1 MDSQENALQQGTEE
15 VKQAEEAANV
25 NPPVG
30 EEAAQPAAES
40 AANEKEEVDTATE
53 ETQAEDNPAEDTPKE
68 SEDDYTKKVYNSKKE
83 IVNRLNE
90 IASSDATPDKAE
102 IEHLK
107 TLFYKLHFAE
117 READQKAYL
126 EAGGDPEKYQILPD
140 DDEQAFKAEMTII
153 KEKRQK
159 AYQELEQLKQENLQK
174 KLDIIEKIKSMVTT
188 AEEANA
194 NFQNFKALQAEWKEI
209 KPVPAEKANELW
221 RSYQL
226 YVEQFYD
233 LINLNREAREYD
245 FKKNLEKKL
254 ALCEAAEKLA
264 EEKDVISAS
273 RKLQD
278 LHIQYRET
286 GPVDKELREKVWARF
301 KAASTVVNK
310 RHQQYFE
317 ERRNKE
323 VENLEKKTALC
334 EQIEAI
340 IKESNN
346 SNADWE
352 KHTQAILDLQQEWK
366 KIGFATAKENQKIF
380 DRFRAA
386 CDDFFSHKNA
396 FYKERRAMFSENA
409 DKKRALIAKAQELM
423 DSTEWR
429 QTADKLI
436 ELQKEWKTI
445 GLVPHKLGDELW
457 KEFRAACDHF
467 FDARTAAFADVHKE
481 EDENLKKKLDVIA
494 RLKALLEQKGDDL
507 QKQVQTLSDEFYAIG
522 HVPMKQK
529 EKVYADFRATLDKI
543 YKELHINS
551 SRRRMDNFRSNLRQ
565 VASRGADAL
574 DTERGRLMHRFDQLK
589 AEINTYENNLGFL
602 SVSSKKGNSLI
613 EEMKRKVQRLRDEL
627 EETRQKI
634 KAVDAENKEKEDGQ
648 KENQQ

>member
-1 MDSQENALQQGTEE
+1 MDSQENALTQGTEE
-15 VKQAEEAANV
+15 VKQAEEANKV
-25 NPPVG
+25 NPPSG
-30 EEAAQPAAES
+30 EETAPIAAE
-40 AANEKEEVDTATE
+40 T
-53 ETQAEDNPAEDTPKE
+53 AEDAQQAQEE
-68 SEDDYTKKVYNSKKE
+68 ELAKKVYTSKKE
-83 IVNRLNE
+83 IVDRLSE
-90 IASSDATPDKAE
+90 IAKSETTPDKAE

-107 TLFYKLHFAE
+107 TTFYKLHFAE
-117 READQKAYL
+117 REAEQKAFV
-126 EAGGDPEKYQILPD
+126 EAGGDPEKFQILPD

-159 AYQELEQLKQENLQK
+159 AFQELEQLKQDNLQK
-174 KLDIIEKIKSMVTT
+174 KLEIIEKIKAMVTT

-221 RSYQL
+221 RNYQL

-245 FKKNLEKKL
+245 FKKNLEKKT

-278 LHIQYRET
+278 LHVQYRET
-286 GPVDKELREKVWARF
+286 GPVEKDLREQLWSRF

-310 RHQQYFE
+310 RHQQFFE
-317 ERRNKE
+317 DLRSREND
-323 VENLEKKTALC
+323 NLEKKTALC
-334 EQIEAI
+334 EKVEAI
-340 IKESNN
+340 VKEENKT
-346 SNADWE
+346 NADWE
-352 KHTQAILDLQQEWK
+352 RHTQEILDVQQEWK
-366 KIGFATAKENQKIF
+366 KIGFAAPKVNQKIF

-386 CDDFFSHKNA
+386 CDDFFGRKNA
-396 FYKERRAMFSENA
+396 HYKERRAQYSENA
-409 DKKRALIAKAQELM
+409 DKKRKLIAKAKELM

-429 QTADKLI
+429 KTADKLI

-445 GLVPHKLGDELW
+445 GQVPHKLGDELW
-457 KEFRAACDHF
+457 KEFREACDHF

-481 EDENLKKKLDVIA
+481 EDENLKKKQEVIA
-494 RLKALLEQKGDDL
+494 RLQALLDEGKDEGDL
-507 QKQVQTLSDEFYAIG
+507 QKKVQALSDEFFAIG

-529 EKVYADFRATLDKI
+529 EKTYQAFRTLLDKF
-543 YKELHINS
+543 YKELHVNS

-565 VASRGADAL
+565 VATRGGDAL
-574 DTERGRLMHRFDQLK
+574 DTERGRLMRRYEQLK
-589 AEINTYENNLGFL
+589 NDINTYENNLGFL
-602 SVSSKKGNSLI
+602 NVSSKKGNSLI

-634 KAVDAENKEKEDGQ
+634 KAVDAENKDQEAVQSKE
-648 KENQQ
+648 